1 MVPTLVVDVSLKV
14 SMSMLDL
21 KLQMLQCQWVLQEML
36 QENLHM
42 YLAMMRHLRREVKIH
57 DSQIAL
63 QPLAGL
69 VVADI

>member
-1 MVPTLVVDVSLKV
+1 MQLL
-14 SMSMLDL
+14 L
-21 KLQMLQCQWVLQEML
+21 CQWVLQEMQEVLQAML
-36 QENLHM
+36 QETLHVLLAQM
-42 YLAMMRHLRREVKIH
+42 YLAMMRHLRQEVKIN

>member
-1 MVPTLVVDVSLKV
+1 
-14 SMSMLDL
+14 MLL
-21 KLQMLQCQWVLQEML
+21 CQWVLQEMLQEVLQEML

-42 YLAMMRHLRREVKIH
+42 HMYLAMMRHLHQEVKIN

>member
-1 MVPTLVVDVSLKV
+1 
-14 SMSMLDL
+14 MLL
-21 KLQMLQCQWVLQEML
+21 CQWVLQEML
-36 QENLHM
+36 QEVLQEMLQESLHM
-42 YLAMMRHLRREVKIH
+42 YLAMKMRHLHREAKIH

>member
-1 MVPTLVVDVSLKV
+1 MQLL
-14 SMSMLDL
+14 L
-21 KLQMLQCQWVLQEML
+21 CQWVLQEMQEVLQAML
-36 QENLHM
+36 QETLHVLLALLAQM
-42 YLAMMRHLRREVKIH
+42 YLAMMRHLRQEVKIN

>member
-1 MVPTLVVDVSLKV
+1 
-14 SMSMLDL
+14 MLL
-21 KLQMLQCQWVLQEML
+21 CQWVLQEMLQEVLQEML

-42 YLAMMRHLRREVKIH
+42 YLAMMRHLRQEVKIN

>member
-1 MVPTLVVDVSLKV
+1 MQLL
-14 SMSMLDL
+14 L
-21 KLQMLQCQWVLQEML
+21 CQWVLQEML
-36 QENLHM
+36 QEVLQAMLQETLHVLLAQM
-42 YLAMMRHLRREVKIH
+42 YLAMMRHLRQEVKIN

>member
-1 MVPTLVVDVSLKV
+1 
-14 SMSMLDL
+14 
-21 KLQMLQCQWVLQEML
+21 MLQCQWVLQEML
-36 QENLHM
+36 HEVLQENLHM
-42 YLAMMRHLRREVKIH
+42 YLAMKMRHLHRGAKIH

>member
-1 MVPTLVVDVSLKV
+1 
-14 SMSMLDL
+14 MLL
-21 KLQMLQCQWVLQEML
+21 CQWVLQEML
-36 QENLHM
+36 QEMLQENLHVLLAQM
-42 YLAMMRHLRREVKIH
+42 CLAMMRHLRREVKIH

>member
-1 MVPTLVVDVSLKV
+1 
-14 SMSMLDL
+14 
-21 KLQMLQCQWVLQEML
+21 MLQAML
-36 QENLHM
+36 QETLHVLLALLAQM
-42 YLAMMRHLRREVKIH
+42 YLAMMRHLRQEVKIN

>member
-1 MVPTLVVDVSLKV
+1 
-14 SMSMLDL
+14 MLL
-21 KLQMLQCQWVLQEML
+21 CQWVLQEVLQEGLQEVLQEML

-42 YLAMMRHLRREVKIH
+42 YLAMMRHLRQEVKIN

>member
-1 MVPTLVVDVSLKV
+1 
-14 SMSMLDL
+14 
-21 KLQMLQCQWVLQEML
+21 MLQCQWVLQEMLHEVL

-42 YLAMMRHLRREVKIH
+42 YLAMMRHLRREVKTH

>member
-1 MVPTLVVDVSLKV
+1 
-14 SMSMLDL
+14 MLL
-21 KLQMLQCQWVLQEML
+21 CQWVLQEML
-36 QENLHM
+36 QEVLQEMLQESLHVYM
-42 YLAMMRHLRREVKIH
+42 YLTMMRHLRQEVKIH